1 MYKIKAK
8 LFLIMGL
15 IMCLIVLYNIDYD
28 DLYRHKIKKRR
39 VKHMKNQDIRIYLK
53 KKGLCLWQLAD
64 KLKISEA
71 SMTRKMRKELSKEE
85 KEKIIK
91 VIKEMEG

>member
-1 MYKIKAK
+1 
-8 LFLIMGL
+8 
-15 IMCLIVLYNIDYD
+15 
-28 DLYRHKIKKRR
+28 
-39 VKHMKNQDIRIYLK
+39 MKNQDIRIYLK
-53 KKGLCLWQLAD
+53 KRGLCLWQLAD

-91 VIKEMEG
+91 IINEMED